1 MAFVERPQSIDLLWD
16 NMKRRSIGN
25 TETRTTFLKAN
36 VSGGSSNQARHCVA
50 IVVLWTGFRD
60 ILVNRSPEDLTSD
73 MLILILQSYI
83 STTPKNET
91 KRTRPTALF
100 ARH

>member
-1 MAFVERPQSIDLLWD
+1 MAFVERPQLIDLLLD

-36 VSGGSSNQARHCVA
+36 VSGGSSNQARHCVT
-50 IVVLWTGFRD
+50 IVVLWMGFRD

-73 MLILILQSYI
+73 MLILILQSQYHA
-83 STTPKNET
+83 KERN
-91 KRTRPTALF
+91 
-100 ARH
+100 